1 MSNYKEGW
9 ERALTV
15 SFFAD
20 PLEKV
25 LGKATITREELQCT
39 DQIVHQLVQYGFLR
53 PATMIPSTAGMSSS
67 LKDWFEVVISGEEF
81 YAAKAA
87 AKTQK
92 PTKKAKKY
100 LADIALTETD
110 EAEFKAIVA
119 KQDAVAYFSSFIAPK
134 IREMDHV
141 KQAILI
147 ALASGW
153 DEADDRFR
161 VHVLMYGKESSGTA
175 KTPLLKWL
183 RRLGGAYI
191 DSTFAT
197 RAGIAVNLRDGSPGV
212 LAQYHQGVCACDEL
226 DKMPT
231 SDRDGFLAALED
243 GVVIYASGNGEGEYP
258 AEIIGIAGA
267 NSISRFTP
275 EQLLRF
281 DFRFEIHPYT
291 EKQACNIADAISKGM
306 GKMPKE
312 LPQAFLAKFLKWTRL
327 RKADVPDDVRE
338 SGAVEIKGYIRQSKN
353 TDIRRVESIWRV
365 ARAIARLNYRDVTLL
380 DVKTAIR
387 LLNDADKTKEIGK
400 ELER

>member
-1 MSNYKEGW
+1 MPQFKDGW

-25 LGKATITREELQCT
+25 LGKATIARAELQCT

-53 PATMIPSTAGMSSS
+53 PATMIPGDRPADI
-67 LKDWFEVVISGEEF
+67 LKDWFEVVISREEF
-81 YAAKAA
+81 YAAKA
-87 AKTQK
+87 KVQK
-92 PTKKAKKY
+92 PTKKAKRF
-100 LADIALTETD
+100 LGDIVLTDTD
-110 EAEFKAIVA
+110 EAEFKEIVT
-119 KQDAVAYFSSFIAPK
+119 KHDAVAYFSPYIAPK

-161 VHVLMYGKESSGTA
+161 VHVLMYGKESSGTG

-183 RRLGGAYI
+183 RKLGGAYI

-197 RAGIAVNLRDGSPGV
+197 RAGIAVNLRDGSAGV

-243 GVVIYASGNGEGEYP
+243 GIVIYASGNGEGEYP

-291 EKQACNIADAISKGM
+291 EKQACNIADSVSKGM
-306 GKMPKE
+306 GKAPKE
-312 LPQAFLAKFLKWTRL
+312 LPQALLAKFLKWTRS
-327 RKADVPDDVRE
+327 RKAGIPEDIRN
-338 SGAVEIKGYIRQSKN
+338 SGAEEIKTYIRQSKN

-387 LLNDADKTKEIGK
+387 LLDAADKTKEVEGWPK
-400 ELER
+400 